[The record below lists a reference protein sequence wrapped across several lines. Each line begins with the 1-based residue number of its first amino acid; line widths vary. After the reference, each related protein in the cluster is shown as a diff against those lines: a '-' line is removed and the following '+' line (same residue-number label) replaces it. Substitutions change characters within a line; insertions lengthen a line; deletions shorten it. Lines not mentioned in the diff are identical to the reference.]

1 MYGLY
6 NISVNIVV
14 VCVDDSMIAYIT
26 VVIRKIIV
34 IRKMSCK
41 VHKQTV
47 LSAMAQCTWT
57 ER

>member
-1 MYGLY
+1 MACY
-6 NISVNIVV
+6 SVNIVV
-14 VCVDDSMIAYIT
+14 ARVDDSMIAYVT

-47 LSAMAQCTWT
+47 IGAMAHCTWT